1 MSDELIALAKAGRLA
16 IGLVYRLAEGAV
28 QGIGVEGM
36 PTLVPQTH
44 MEADGEVLL
53 VGQMEAQGL

>member
-1 MSDELIALAKAGRLA
+1 MPHAQLGRYA
-16 IGLVYRLAEGAV
+16 ICLVYQLAEGAV